1 MAREIKR
8 LGMNSVLE
16 NMKGYMCK
24 DKYIIAKKNTSRE
37 KGMCTIVFCKV
48 QLELK
53 RLQEG
58 VRFFRDTHEFRFYFF
73 FEY

>member
-16 NMKGYMCK
+16 NMKGNMCK
-24 DKYIIAKKNTSRE
+24 DKCIIAKKYFE